1 MRVKRAFCMGATA
14 MTEKRKYLI
23 AGTDFLP
30 KSWVRYERARII

>member
-23 AGTDFLP
+23 AGTDFFTKIMGAL
-30 KSWVRYERARII
+30 